1 MREELPDGPAR
12 PEAVRFKG
20 RNRSEK
26 EITMK
31 KLLSIVLALVMVLAL
46 VACGNTS
53 TNNGGAANNGGGTT
67 NNGGSS
73 DTEQPGAGKTV
84 GIAMPTQSSERWI
97 NDGANMK
104 AQLEALGYEVVLQS
118 WRPSATRWSCST
130 LRMTCR
136 CRSPRSRTWWPR
148 WWTAWL
154 SPLLTPAL

>member
-1 MREELPDGPAR
+1 MREELLDGPAR

-67 NNGGSS
+67 NNGGGTTNNGGSS

-84 GIAMPTQSSERWI
+84 GIAMPTQPSERWI
-97 NDGANMK
+97 NDGANLK
-104 AQLEALGYEVVLQS
+104 AQLAALGHEGVL
-118 WRPSATRWSCST
+118 P
-130 LRMTCR
+130 
-136 CRSPRSRTWWPR
+136 
-148 WWTAWL
+148 
-154 SPLLTPAL
+154 